1 MNFTLII
8 LELLLA
14 FNMQTTTR
22 ANSPL
27 RSNIDV
33 MKSISLEQPL
43 LIDYM
48 RKLKKKLL
56 LDKSSMC
63 EMDEVLIGVLLKKMA
78 KSKMV
83 NREGTRLLEDL
94 LRIISSNQKLREKS
108 GIEKPV
114 PKYMHWRHGRLIN
127 LPLIKSN
134 ETYVF

>member
-8 LELLLA
+8 LALLLV

-22 ANSPL
+22 ANSSL

-33 MKSISLEQPL
+33 KSMSLDQPL

-48 RKLKKKLL
+48 KKLKKKLL
-56 LDKSSMC
+56 LDKNSMC
-63 EMDEVLIGVLLKKMA
+63 EMDEVLIAFLLKKMA

-83 NREGTRLLEDL
+83 NREGMRLLEDL
-94 LRIISSNQKLREKS
+94 LRIISNNQKLREKN

-127 LPLIKSN
+127 LPLNISN
-134 ETYVF
+134 ETSVF

>member
-1 MNFTLII
+1 
-8 LELLLA
+8 
-14 FNMQTTTR
+14 
-22 ANSPL
+22 
-27 RSNIDV
+27 
-33 MKSISLEQPL
+33 
-43 LIDYM
+43 M

-63 EMDEVLIGVLLKKMA
+63 EMDEVLIAFLLKKMA

-83 NREGTRLLEDL
+83 NREGMRLLEDL
-94 LRIISSNQKLREKS
+94 LRIISNNQKLREKN